1 MIDLLSLAH
10 KPKKNK
16 IIAAKKA
23 SAAGAT
29 VQNQKSIIVNQVA
42 IKRNQAT
49 IIKNQNELKK
59 NQVIIKAN
67 QAHILKNQGL
77 LKTIVANQ
85 AKILSKL
92 K

>member
-1 MIDLLSLAH
+1 M
-10 KPKKNK
+10 
-16 IIAAKKA
+16 AAKKSGA
-23 SAAGAT
+23 SGAT

-67 QAHILKNQGL
+67 QLHILKNQGL